1 MTDFA
6 SRAARA
12 TREDRR
18 LLAASHRVGFRL
30 LRAFTR
36 LGPVVRVPG
45 IGVIVS
51 EAGIIRQVLLDSEHF
66 SKVGRGASSTL
77 WSPVIGDRGLINMD
91 GPEHAH
97 LRRQLGP
104 MFTPRFL
111 KVLLGDI
118 VDPQLQGIQKR
129 LLAGEDV
136 DLGHEIEL
144 TMANVLCR
152 LAGWNISGNDEHRV
166 LEQLER
172 AREMLGLVKITTKSL
187 KPAQVAVA
195 KTKLAGIEDSIRAAF
210 RAAES
215 GTVPTLLREVG
226 LSEDDTVSV
235 VLALILAG
243 TETTISH
250 LPRVTRL
257 ALESGYLNR
266 LTGLA
271 GSDADE
277 VAGAERALDALL
289 QEGFR
294 VTVPS
299 PVMMRSV
306 VAPALIDGMQVRPG
320 DRVVI
325 ATYEA
330 CQRLGD
336 FNPDRPIP
344 PEMRQL
350 WFGAGVHFC
359 IGMPLAMRVVE
370 SYLRML
376 AMVEAEHPLRV
387 RGQVRRR
394 KSLAAGFKHFV
405 VVGS

>member
-6 SRAARA
+6 TRAARA
-12 TREDRR
+12 TQDDRR
-18 LLAASHRVGFRL
+18 LIASSHRVGFRL
-30 LRAFTR
+30 LHAFTR
-36 LGPVVRVPG
+36 FGSVVRVPG
-45 IGVIVS
+45 IGVILS

-66 SKVGRGASSTL
+66 SKVGRGASSSL

-111 KVLLGDI
+111 KTLLGDI
-118 VDPQLQGIQKR
+118 VDPQLQGIQNR
-129 LLAGEDV
+129 LLAGEAV
-136 DLGHEIEL
+136 DLGFEIEL

-152 LAGWNISGNDEHRV
+152 LAGWNISGNDERQV

-195 KTKLAGIEDSIRAAF
+195 KTKLAGIEEAIRAAY
-210 RAAES
+210 RAAEP
-215 GTVPTLLREVG
+215 GTVPTLLREIG
-226 LSEDDTVSV
+226 LSEDDSVSV

-257 ALESGYLNR
+257 GIESGYLNR
-266 LTGLA
+266 LAGLA
-271 GSDADE
+271 SRDAE
-277 VAGAERALDALL
+277 QAAGAERALDALL

-306 VAPALIDGMQVRPG
+306 IAPALIDGLQVRPG
-320 DRVVI
+320 DRIVI

-330 CQRLGD
+330 CQRLGN

-344 PEMRQL
+344 PDMRQL

-370 SYLRML
+370 NYLRML
-376 AMVEAEHPLRV
+376 AQVEAERPLRI
-387 RGQVRRR
+387 RIQVRRK

-405 VVGS
+405 VVAE